1 MFAYDQVVFEYCKL
15 AFTNDTHRCA
25 LVVANLDWQAR
36 LLIYC
41 EPTFVTVM
49 GPAQYRGFLVVVFVV
64 GWGDY

>member
-1 MFAYDQVVFEYCKL
+1 MFAYDQVVFGYCKL
-15 AFTNDTHRCA
+15 AFANDTHRCA

-41 EPTFVTVM
+41 EPTSVTLM